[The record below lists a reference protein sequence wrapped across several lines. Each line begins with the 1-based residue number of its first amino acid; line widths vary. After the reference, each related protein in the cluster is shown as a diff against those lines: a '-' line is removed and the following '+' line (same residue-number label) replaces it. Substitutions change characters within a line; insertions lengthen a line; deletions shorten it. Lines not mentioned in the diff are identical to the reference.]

1 MNNLW
6 PLVIIALVIILL
18 ISGGG
23 GGAKP
28 QPEYVR
34 VGL

>member
-1 MNNLW
+1 MNNLL
-6 PLVIIALVIILL
+6 PLVIIALVVLFF

>member
-18 ISGGG
+18 ISGDG

>member
-6 PLVIIALVIILL
+6 PLVIIALVIIFL